1 MILSIVLSVLLFL
14 LLKVL
19 FNLGFIIS
27 ALSSLLFYIGFNL
40 ILTKDE
46 KTLVIDANK
55 SSLTKGLKTIDKI
68 SEYESLIDKKEIKQN
83 IRDICKL
90 STDIINVAKE
100 KNKET
105 SVKKFINYYL
115 PFTLKILNEYNDLED
130 KKLSSRESKKFMSN
144 VEALTEKIKSA
155 CEKTL
160 NSLYEGDM
168 LNTNAEI
175 KVFEGML
182 KSDNLVDDNMNIK
195 IGSGK
200 NE

>member
-1 MILSIVLSVLLFL
+1 MTPTIILSLILFL
-14 LLKVL
+14 LLKLVL
-19 FNLGFIIS
+19 KLGFIIS
-27 ALSSLLFYIGFNL
+27 AVSSLLLYVGLNL
-40 ILTKDE
+40 ALTKDDKE
-46 KTLVIDANK
+46 IILDANK
-55 SSLTKGLKTIDKI
+55 TSLTKGVNTIKKI

-83 IRDICKL
+83 IKDICKL

-100 KNKET
+100 KKKEA

-130 KKLSSRESKKFMSN
+130 KKLSSRESKKFMNN
-144 VEALTEKIKSA
+144 VEALTEKIKLA

-160 NSLYEGDM
+160 DSLYEGDM

-200 NE
+200 SE